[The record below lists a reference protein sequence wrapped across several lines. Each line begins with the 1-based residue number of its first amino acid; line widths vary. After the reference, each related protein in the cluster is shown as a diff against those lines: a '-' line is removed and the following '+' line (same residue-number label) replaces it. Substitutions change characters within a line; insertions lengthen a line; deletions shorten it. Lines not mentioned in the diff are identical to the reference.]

1 MAEIEYREYR
11 TEDAAS
17 FLRLHDSAFPEMA
30 PDFWREFSSR
40 DVTAAVA
47 ILDGEIVGTVPFQF
61 RDFRV
66 RPGVIVRVAWEF
78 SVCVRE
84 DRRGTGVGS
93 CLMTTAKNF
102 LPDRCLAMAVYRN
115 DETSAAYRYYAR
127 NGHNALI
134 YLRPWSR
141 SGQSDIT
148 AAEVSERSWE
158 DFLGHEAEYLD
169 VFADACRLYAGFP
182 ERHPGYYARAVMT
195 PQYGE
200 IPLDLSVL
208 ECRDS
213 GGALSGYAIIGVEQ
227 GAPTQHLMEIA
238 VRGDSP
244 ALALPLLTEFVQ
256 AAAAR
261 GCDAVVSTLDSS
273 AISSLLPVLG
283 FAPQSR
289 AESSMVI
296 MAHVVDPEGFAQQVW
311 RESEG
316 TRNLDVVAW
325 TPQREV
331 VLHRAA
337 GGCPRRVVLEMKE
350 DALARLL
357 FGRLDLVAAFRQ
369 GIVTALGGGARE
381 IAAIAD
387 ALPFSAWTYHY
398 LDFA

>member
-1 MAEIEYREYR
+1 MAEIEYREYQPQ
-11 TEDAAS
+11 DAAS

-47 ILDGEIVGTVPFQF
+47 ILDGEVVGTVPFQF

-66 RPGVIVRVAWEF
+66 RPGVTVRVAWEF

-84 DRRGTGVGS
+84 DLRGTGVGS
-93 CLMTTAKNF
+93 RLMTTAKKF
-102 LPDRCLAMAVYRN
+102 LQGRCFAMAVYRN

-127 NGHNALI
+127 NGHNDLI

-148 AAEVSERSWE
+148 AAEVCRRSWE
-158 DFLGHEAEYLD
+158 DFLEHEDEYLD
-169 VFADACRLYAGFP
+169 VFTGACRRYAGFP
-182 ERHPGYYARAVMT
+182 ERHLGYYARAVRT

-200 IPLDLSVL
+200 IPLDLAVL

-213 GGALSGYAIIGVEQ
+213 SGELSGYAITGAEQ

-238 VRGDSP
+238 VRGGDA
-244 ALALPLLTEFVQ
+244 ALALPLLAEFVQ
-256 AAAAR
+256 SAGASD
-261 GCDAVVSTLDSS
+261 CDAVVSTPDS
-273 AISSLLPVLG
+273 APISSLLPALG

-296 MAHVVDPEGFAQQVW
+296 MAHIVDPEGFAQHVW
-311 RESEG
+311 RENEG
-316 TRNLDVVAW
+316 ARDLDVLAW
-325 TPQREV
+325 TPHRAAA
-331 VLHRAA
+331 LHRAA
-337 GGCPRRVVLEMKE
+337 GSCARRVTLEMKE

-357 FGRLDLVAAFRQ
+357 FGRLDLVAAFGQ
-369 GIVTALGGGARE
+369 GIVTALGGGATE